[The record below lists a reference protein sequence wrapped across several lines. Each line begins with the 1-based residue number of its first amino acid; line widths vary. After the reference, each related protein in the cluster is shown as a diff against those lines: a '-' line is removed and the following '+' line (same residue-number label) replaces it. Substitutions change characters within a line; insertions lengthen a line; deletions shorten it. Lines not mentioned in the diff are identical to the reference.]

1 MALKKKNHGD
11 WYVVT
16 ENRKVLKPRKE
27 KKDKFMTINIRV
39 MLLKKSMQGTINSNF

>member
-1 MALKKKNHGD
+1 
-11 WYVVT
+11 VVT